1 MYSIAQAHPR
11 MATEDDLD
19 ANPAKDRSPTW
30 ALILAMLVFALI
42 VAASIKH
49 EALGAWFAGLRA
61 AAQPAAGNPPLATAP
76 VPAGDAEAADPAAD
90 LSPTM
95 KRALEHVAR
104 RYRVAPATL
113 VPVFAAAQE
122 AASERRLDPLLI
134 VAVIAV
140 ESGFNPIAES
150 PMGAQ
155 GLMQVIPRFHLDKV
169 PEDAGEHPFLDP
181 VTNVRIGAHVLQE
194 AIRMR
199 GSLVAGLQQYG
210 GASDPQDPYAG
221 RVLAEKDRIEQSVT
235 QRLAVASA
243 RP

>member
-11 MATEDDLD
+11 MAPEAALD
-19 ANPAKDRSPTW
+19 AVPTRARRSTRTF
-30 ALILAMLVFALI
+30 ILAMLAYALI
-42 VAASIKH
+42 LTAGANH
-49 EALGAWFAGLRA
+49 EALGLWLAGIRA
-61 AAQPAAGNPPLATAP
+61 VAGPATGNPPLAAAP
-76 VPAGDAEAADPAAD
+76 VTADESAANQAAE

-113 VPVFAAAQE
+113 TPVFAAAQE
-122 AASERRLDPLLI
+122 SARDRRLDPLLV

-155 GLMQVIPRFHLDKV
+155 GLMQVIPRFHMDKV
-169 PEDAGEHPFLDP
+169 PADAGEHPFLDP
-181 VTNVRIGAHVLQE
+181 VTNVRIGTHVLQE

-199 GSLVAGLQQYG
+199 GSLTAGLQQYG
-210 GASDPQDPYAG
+210 GSTDPQEAYAA
-221 RVLAEKDRIEQSVT
+221 RVLAEKDRIEQSVAP
-235 QRLAVASA
+235 RLAMAGN